1 MFESNTMAREWDA
14 IVIGSGVGGL
24 TAAAKLVQ
32 TGKRIAVLERNS
44 HPGGTAYVYR
54 RKQFNFPMGP
64 LSYSNTG
71 IVGDILEDLNTG
83 RELTYQRVHYRL
95 KAFGLDILLS
105 TPFAEIT
112 GQLARHFP
120 EESPAIDRLFKDVE
134 KMISLFRGPNGNTS
148 SNEITNLTRNSAADY
163 LHYHIQDWRLH
174 RILGSIGTMEPYI
187 SFPLLA
193 SMWNLMSKE
202 GIWYPEE
209 GMKSLC
215 NKLVFAV
222 TGYNISDLPQQSE
235 DKEENE
241 HRATGLIKL
250 HAEVKNIRIDKGRV
264 TGVQLSDGSVLSS
277 NSVISNADYQ
287 TTFLKLMSVSDMP
300 PDWYHAISEARQTG
314 SIVQLCLGVNSSAID
329 LSAFRDARS
338 LIYRRDGDSKHE
350 PGAELKSHKANPEA
364 FANQEIEVSLWSKN
378 DKNLSPAGTD
388 VLVIRT
394 EAPYSH
400 FSEYYLGKGKRSPT
414 YQDYKNEIAHT
425 LINAIKYL
433 IPGLENSIVVM
444 DVATPLTLQD
454 QGGRSEGAVAGWS
467 WDYEDSQDHRPR
479 ELILT
484 PIKGLYM
491 AGYQAFSTLF
501 MGGVP
506 TAMESGRRAA
516 RAVLDNADPIK
527 DIIIPG
533 FNT

>member
-1 MFESNTMAREWDA
+1 MASEWDA

-32 TGKRIAVLERNS
+32 TGKHVAVLDKNS

-54 RKQFNFPMGP
+54 RKQFTFPMGP

-71 IVGDILEDLNTG
+71 IVGDILRGLNTG

-105 TPFAEIT
+105 KPFTEIT
-112 GQLARHFP
+112 GQLARQFP
-120 EESPAIDRLFKDVE
+120 DERPAIERFFRDVE
-134 KMISLFRGPNGNTS
+134 KTISFFREPDGNTS
-148 SNEITNLTRNSAADY
+148 SNEITNLARNSAADY
-163 LHYHIQDWRLH
+163 LHNHIQDWRLH
-174 RILGSIGTMEPYI
+174 RILGSIGTMEPYS

-193 SMWNLMSKE
+193 AMWDLMSQE
-202 GIWYPEE
+202 GIWYPDG
-209 GMKSLC
+209 GMTSLC
-215 NKLVFAV
+215 DKLVFAV
-222 TGYNISDLPQQSE
+222 TGHNIYDLLQQR
-235 DKEENE
+235 DGKEENDR
-241 HRATGLIKL
+241 RATGLIKL
-250 HAEVKNIRIDKGRV
+250 RTEVRSIRIDKGRI
-264 TGVQLSDGSVLSS
+264 TGVQLADGSVL
-277 NSVISNADYQ
+277 NSRAVVSNADYQ
-287 TTFLKLMSVSDMP
+287 TTFLKLLSVSDVP

-314 SIVQLCLGVNSSAID
+314 SIVQLCLGVNSSAVD
-329 LSAFRDARS
+329 LSALRDARS
-338 LIYRRDGDSKHE
+338 LIYRRDVDSKRGPE
-350 PGAELKSHKANPEA
+350 AELKSRKSDPEA
-364 FANQEIEVSLWSKN
+364 FADQEIEVSLWSKN

-400 FSEYYLGKGKRSPT
+400 FSEYYLGKGRRSQT
-414 YQDYKNEIAHT
+414 YQDYKSEIAHT
-425 LINAIKYL
+425 LINAIEHL

-444 DVATPLTLQD
+444 DVATPLTIQD

-516 RAVLDNADPIK
+516 RAVLDNADPVK

-533 FNT
+533 FNTRY